1 MIICDTTANKTRIR
15 LPNTV
20 LCIHHKIAFDLG
32 PDWKERWKIPEDI
45 SKIPQHL
52 ALGSGKED
60 FIKVFEKPKA
70 KQSVAVVQI
79 NEEVNVRNSGFP

>member
-1 MIICDTTANKTRIR
+1 MSQISDLGSEQDPHEIAEH
-15 LPNTV
+15 

-45 SKIPQHL
+45 SKIPQRL

-79 NEEVNVRNSGFP
+79 NEEVNVRNLGFP